1 MMWRH
6 INFRGL
12 YDFSEE
18 MTMDKFGLKL
28 DRAKPLWAI

>member
-1 MMWRH
+1 MIWRH

-18 MTMDKFGLKL
+18 MTRDHFGLKL
-28 DRAKPLWAI
+28 DRSKPLQAI